1 MSYEARV
8 GVVIVLAIII
18 FVFGLMYLREFSF
31 RQKGYEIN
39 ALFETV
45 IGLDEDDPVIV
56 SGLRIG
62 KVKEMQLAVDKV
74 QVKLFIDARYQFP
87 HDSRAILRNLTLLGD
102 KAIEIVQ
109 GTAVEKLR
117 PGDVIPGKLETD
129 IFELAEA
136 AAPIGEDIAVLL
148 KRFRSTFDENTEAS
162 IKSSLRN
169 LQVIS
174 GAVAQVAEKDIGEVE
189 KAVLSLKAAAENV
202 EQLTQ
207 PEGKNMHATITDLEA
222 SAVNLKETTERFR
235 RSATSLENLL
245 GKIEKGE
252 GTLGRLIQSDSLYHH
267 LEKITK
273 DLDLLILDVKKH
285 PQKYIKIE
293 VF

>member
-8 GVVIVLAIII
+8 GVIIVVAILI
-18 FVFGLMYLREFSF
+18 FFSGLMYLREFSF
-31 RQKGYEIN
+31 RKSEYEIT

-45 IGLDEDDPVIV
+45 IGLDQDDPVIV
-56 SGLRIG
+56 SGL
-62 KVKEMQLAVDKV
+62 KVGQAEDMQLVGNKV
-74 QVKLFIDARYQFP
+74 QVKLRIEARYQFP
-87 HDSRAILRNLTLLGD
+87 RDSKAVLRNLTLLGD

-109 GTAVEKLR
+109 GAAAERLQ

-162 IKSSLRN
+162 LKSSLRN

-174 GAVAQVAEKDIGEVE
+174 GATAEVVTRDLGEVE
-189 KAVLSLKAAAENV
+189 NVLLSFKAAAKNL
-202 EQLTQ
+202 EQLTE
-207 PEGKNMHATITDLEA
+207 PEGKNVRQVIANLDSSA
-222 SAVNLKETTERFR
+222 SQLKEATSRFR
-235 RSATSLENLL
+235 RAAESMDNLL
-245 GKIEKGE
+245 AKIEKGE
-252 GTLGRLIQSDSLYHH
+252 GSLGKLIHDDTLYRN
-267 LEKITK
+267 LEKFTQ
-273 DLDLLILDVKKH
+273 DLDLLILDVKQH